1 MSKFKKFFFPLLL
14 VVTTT
19 LICFLNYTPGTFL
32 TGWDTLHPEFN
43 FSLNFKRLIFGIWHS
58 EQGLGAIPGHAQMA
72 DLPRVIILYLFHFV
86 LPLNFLRYS
95 YIFLCL
101 TLGPLGIYFLI
112 KNIFQKNHQ
121 QNLVA
126 FITALFYIFNLS
138 TVQQFYVPFEMFPT
152 QWAFLPWIIL
162 FSLKYLKKPSTFN
175 LIGFSLFT
183 LLATPQAYAAQL
195 WYGFFIIFLTF
206 IFLYSFLHKNFK
218 SGLKLIV
225 FTLLLN
231 AFWLIPNIFYI
242 ITSSDAP
249 KINHDNRLYSQEY
262 LLKNRADGHLKE
274 STLVKGFYFD
284 WSVYNFQTS
293 NFENLMLQW
302 NQHIENPFVS
312 MIGYTLFIISL
323 IGLTLTFVKKNH
335 LFISFSPFFIIPFIL
350 LSNRVPIFSQ
360 LFDFLIQNST
370 IKESFRFIF
379 TKLST
384 LFIFGIIIFF
394 SYSLNLIFQKIKTI
408 KFIISSFVLLI
419 IVLIIYA
426 FPIFQGYLI
435 SPKVKINIPK
445 EYFQMWQFMKTQ
457 DGGRILS
464 LPLNQSSGWQYYD
477 WGYQGSG
484 FLWFNLKQDL
494 LDRDSD
500 RWNDK
505 NEQSYKEFFNSL
517 YSQDPN
523 YFYKTLNKYQIKYI
537 IWDQNMI
544 TYSEK
549 NLNQITFK
557 KETEDLF
564 VQLENK
570 SLIKKINQ
578 FDSIYVYQTNI
589 SSPYSEI
596 KTVTNFVQPSYQWG
610 YFDAVNSSN
619 YITNNTSNLY
629 FPFRDLLDKNQKIDP
644 KKIEINQLTDNQ
656 WQINLKTNDQLFN
669 IPTINS
675 TEKII
680 PTGVYLIKNQN
691 RLTLKFEF
699 PIPKDLSNSLKT
711 EFDFPLNISQIK
723 INDIIF
729 PININLL
736 SNQNY
741 LGIVNIFVNSD
752 NFLNDKTIDFNFAQ
766 QTPVLLK
773 KITFNSNSFN
783 FNDRKYFKNNN
794 DNKNY
799 TLELPKITHASG
811 YILGIKNKYFSGV
824 PLRICFRNNY
834 SFLCSIEDELNKN
847 KNPSWDYFLVPSTG
861 NNYGYQLSITNYSY
875 GDETSESLIEQITI
889 IPIPFNLLSQIKY
902 ENQATPNNFA
912 ILNQSYSRFWVA
924 FYFKNGQP
932 IFLKN
937 HVLAN
942 NWANAWEIPK
952 EISSLNPT
960 IHYLFWPQI
969 FEFIGLGL
977 TIFVLFK
984 MRK

>member
-1 MSKFKKFFFPLLL
+1 MPKFKKIFFPFLL
-14 VVTTT
+14 VIITSF
-19 LICFLNYTPGTFL
+19 ICFLNYTPNTFL

-95 YIFLCL
+95 YIFLCF

-112 KNIFQKNHQ
+112 KNIFQKNQH
-121 QNLVA
+121 QNLIA

-162 FSLKYLKKPSTFN
+162 FSLKFLKKPSTFN
-175 LIGFSLFT
+175 LINFSLFT
-183 LLATPQAYAAQL
+183 LLAAPQAYAAQL
-195 WYGFFIIFLTF
+195 WYGFFTIYLIFIL
-206 IFLYSFLHKNFK
+206 IYSFLHKNFK
-218 SGLKLIV
+218 SGSKLII
-225 FTLLLN
+225 FTLFLN

-242 ITSSDAP
+242 ITSSEAP

-262 LLKNRADGHLKE
+262 LLKNRADGHLKD
-274 STLVKGFYFD
+274 STLIKGFYFD
-284 WSVYNFQTS
+284 WNIYNFQTS
-293 NFENLMLQW
+293 NFENLMPQW
-302 NQHIENPFVS
+302 NKHIQNHLVS
-312 MIGYTLFIISL
+312 IIGYTLFVFSL
-323 IGLTLTFVKKNH
+323 IGLILAFIKKDQ
-335 LFISFSPFFIIPFIL
+335 LFICFSPFFVIPFIL
-350 LSNRVPIFSQ
+350 LSNKVPIFSQ
-360 LFDFLIQNST
+360 FFDFLIQNST

-384 LFIFGIIIFF
+384 LFIFGVVIFF
-394 SYSLNLIFQKIKTI
+394 SYSLNLIFQKIETL
-408 KFIISSFVLLI
+408 KFIIITSVLLI
-419 IVLIIYA
+419 ISIIIYA

-435 SPKVKINIPK
+435 SPKVRINIPN

-457 DGGRILS
+457 DNGRILS
-464 LPLNQSSGWQYYD
+464 LPLNQSSGWQYYN

-517 YSQDPN
+517 YSQNPN
-523 YFYKTLNKYQIKYI
+523 NFSKTLNKYQIKYI

-549 NLNQITFK
+549 NLDQITFK
-557 KETEDLF
+557 KETGDLLA
-564 VQLENK
+564 QLENQ

-578 FDSIYVYQTNI
+578 FNSISIYQTNN
-589 SSPYSEI
+589 SSLNSEV
-596 KTVTNFVQPSYQWG
+596 KTITDFVQPSYQWG
-610 YFDAVNSSN
+610 YFDAANSQN
-619 YITNNTSNLY
+619 YITNQTNNIY
-629 FPFRDLLDKNQKIDP
+629 FPFRDLLDKNQKIDS
-644 KKIEINQLTDNQ
+644 KKINLNQLSDNQ
-656 WQINLKTNDQLFN
+656 WQINLKTNGQSFN

-675 TEKII
+675 TENII
-680 PTGVYLIKNQN
+680 LAGVYLIKNQN
-691 RLTLKFEF
+691 KLILKFEF
-699 PIPKDLSNSLKT
+699 PIPKDSLISVKT
-711 EFDFPLNISQIK
+711 EFDLPQNISQIK

-729 PININLL
+729 PINTDLL
-736 SNQNY
+736 SDQNY

-752 NFLNDKTIDFNFAQ
+752 NFLNDKAIDFNFTQ

-773 KITFNSNSFN
+773 EITFNSNSFN
-783 FNDRKYFKNNN
+783 FSDQKYFKNNN
-794 DNKNY
+794 DSKNY
-799 TLELPKITHASG
+799 TLELPKISHNMG
-811 YILGIKNKYFSGV
+811 YILGIKNKYFSGI
-824 PLRICFRNNY
+824 PIRICFRNNY

-847 KNPSWDYFLVPSTG
+847 KNLSWDYFLIPSTG
-861 NNYGYQLSITNYSY
+861 NDYGYQLSITNYSF
-875 GDETSESLIEQITI
+875 GDETSESLIEQIAI
-889 IPIPFNLLSQIKY
+889 IPIPFNLLSQIKS
-902 ENQATPNNFA
+902 ENQAIPNNFA
-912 ILNQSYSRFWVA
+912 ILNQSYSRFWIA

-932 IFLKN
+932 ILLKN

-942 NWANAWEIPK
+942 NWANAWEIPE
-952 EISSLNPT
+952 EISDLNPT
-960 IHYLFWPQI
+960 IYYLFWPQI

-977 TIFVLFK
+977 TIFILFR